1 MMIMADLVACDK
13 ISDNLSELVEMGG
26 DLAGFVQRAVLA
38 GTPVHEVEEGVWQR
52 LLAMGRQA
60 TGLFLRMQ
68 GDGDVGAT
76 VEMPDGSKLRRLP
89 EPHARTYHS
98 IFGPFTIE
106 RFVYGT
112 REGQRI
118 EFVPLDARLGLPEG
132 EYSYLLQDWAGALSV
147 EHAFGRTAE
156 TLRKILGIGL
166 SVDGLEGMS
175 RRMGESV
182 EGFRASL
189 EKPPAEEEG
198 EILVVTA
205 DGKGIPMRRPADQRP
220 VGARR
225 KKGEKANKKQMATIG
240 CVYTVD
246 RKRRTPEEV
255 VAALF
260 RDGPARIEKKV
271 EPVAQHKRVW
281 SSLSYEAGEIHVD
294 AEAEVFTW
302 MAGETASRRRDGQ
315 PLVCVMDGQRSLWT
329 ACAAYLPQEEVVEIL
344 DFLHATSYLWEAAY
358 LFHPEGSAEVTAF
371 VRQRALRLLRGEVG
385 YVIGGL
391 RQMATKRVGTK
402 AKLSAAKRKT
412 LEKVCNYYHRNRHRM
427 RYDEYLAAG
436 YPIASGVIEG
446 TCRHLVKD
454 RMERAGMR
462 WTIDGAQAMLDL
474 RSTYIN
480 DQWSAFQ
487 GHRIAAETHR
497 LYPQRQL
504 LQQLSFQLAL

>member
-1 MMIMADLVACDK
+1 MIMAEMAAF
-13 ISDNLSELVEMGG
+13 DNINELAEMAD
-26 DLAGFVQRAVLA
+26 DLATFVQQAAVA
-38 GTPVHEVEEGVWQR
+38 GAPAHKVEKGVWQR
-52 LLAMGRQA
+52 ILAMGRQA
-60 TGLFLRMQ
+60 TGHFLQMQ
-68 GDGDVGAT
+68 GDGDVGET
-76 VEMPDGSKLRRLP
+76 VETPDGKEVRRLP
-89 EPHARTYHS
+89 EPHRRTYHS
-98 IFGPFTIE
+98 IFGPFTLT

-118 EFVPLDARLGLPEG
+118 ELVPLDARLELPES
-132 EYSYLLQDWAGALSV
+132 EYSYLLQDWAGTLCV
-147 EHAFGRTAE
+147 EHAFSRTAE
-156 TLRKILGIGL
+156 TLQAILGL
-166 SVDGLEGMS
+166 SLPVDSLERMS
-175 RRMGESV
+175 RKMAESV

-189 EKPPAEEEG
+189 GKPPAKQEG

-246 RKRRTPEEV
+246 PKPRTPEEV
-255 VAALF
+255 VEALF
-260 RDGPARIEKKV
+260 RERPARRPDATV

-281 SSLSYEAGEIHVD
+281 SSLTYEVGDSHVD
-294 AEAEVFTW
+294 AETEVFTW
-302 MAGETASRRRDGQ
+302 MAREARARRRDDQ
-315 PLVCVMDGQRSLWT
+315 PMVCLMDGQRSLWT
-329 ACAAYLPQEEVVEIL
+329 SCATHLASEDLVEVL

-358 LFHPEGSAEVTAF
+358 LFHAEGSDEASAF
-371 VRQRALRLLRGEVG
+371 VRDRTLRLLRGEVG

-391 RQMATKRVGTK
+391 RQMATKRG
-402 AKLSAAKRKT
+402 LSAAKQKKLTRI
-412 LEKVCNYYHRNRHRM
+412 CNYFHRNRSRM

-446 TCRHLVKD
+446 ACRHLVKD

-487 GHRIAAETHR
+487 AHRIQAETQR

-504 LQQLSFQLAL
+504 LQELTFTLAA